1 MKVGD
6 LVQKKAGNLDKGEV
20 GVIVEVITND
30 VGNTFAKV
38 STDNKIK
45 VWYAEFIEVING
57 NR

>member
-6 LVQKKAGNLDKGEV
+6 LVQKKAGSLDKGDV
-20 GVIVEVITND
+20 GVIIEVITND

-38 STDNKIK
+38 STDDKIK